1 MDNEDNTVKMGVGIS
16 TDNDQNGPQNE
27 PLQNQV
33 YIHVL
38 YNDLNL

>member
-1 MDNEDNTVKMGVGIS
+1 MDNEDNTDNMGVGIS
-16 TDNDQNGPQNE
+16 TDNDQNE